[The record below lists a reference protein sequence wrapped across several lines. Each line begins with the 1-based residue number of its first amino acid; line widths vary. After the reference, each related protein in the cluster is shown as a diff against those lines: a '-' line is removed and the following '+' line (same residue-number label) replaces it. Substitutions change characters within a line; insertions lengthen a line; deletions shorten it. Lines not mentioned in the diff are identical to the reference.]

1 MSDFFLTLWTVALQ
15 APLSMGFPRQEH
27 WNGLPF
33 PSPGDLPNP
42 EIKAASPVWAGEFF
56 TTEPPGKPYFYFGLA
71 VLQFICDELLEIFSV
86 ISQRVYQSLIICH
99 LLFSL
104 LLSERANSKRYF

>member
-1 MSDFFLTLWTVALQ
+1 MAMSLDRIIEEQILRDDHEE
-15 APLSMGFPRQEH
+15 MMINE
-27 WNGLPF
+27 N
-33 PSPGDLPNP
+33 
-42 EIKAASPVWAGEFF
+42 
-56 TTEPPGKPYFYFGLA
+56 
-71 VLQFICDELLEIFSV
+71 DELLEIFSV